1 VRDGDGGRAP
11 IHLLEILGNAIV
23 GGMESYVLNLVRRLP
38 AEDFRILCL
47 CPFES
52 RLTDDLRKAGAEIYV
67 APIREE
73 LHWETLQLALTLV
86 RIHGVQLLHAH
97 LPNAHLLASLLSS
110 ITGVPAVATIHGRSV
125 PMRELEI
132 GQLGFTHLT
141 VVCQNAYLHAI
152 GTGLPA
158 DRVHLI
164 HNGVDCDYFACVQ
177 TRRHLHDLLGISEA
191 HPLIGFVGRLSLEK
205 APDVFVRMADLLR
218 PAFPDA
224 HFVIVGEGPLLGDL
238 RTLVNDLHLGSRVHF
253 AGVQCDMR
261 AVYHSLEL
269 LVSTSATE
277 GMPFALMEAMA
288 AGLATVATQ
297 VGGVPEIVEVGTT
310 GLLAAPGEPHR
321 LAQAVAELMRDAAR
335 RTAMG
340 AAAQRRVQDRFSLRD
355 SIREMERLL
364 RRLHA
369 DANRLRARAQ
379 PTSRPSAILGTAG
392 NSLKQDP
399 LAPEVAV
406 DCVRTA
412 TPLSDA
418 PSRRSD

>member
-1 VRDGDGGRAP
+1 
-11 IHLLEILGNAIV
+11 LEILGNAIV
-23 GGMESYVLNLVRRLP
+23 GGMESYVLSLVRRLP

-52 RLTDDLRKAGAEIYV
+52 RLTDDLRKAGAEIYI
-67 APIREE
+67 APIRED
-73 LHWETLQLALTLV
+73 LQWETLQLALTLV

-125 PMRELEI
+125 PMRDLEI

-141 VVCQNAYLHAI
+141 VVCQNAYMHAI
-152 GTGLPA
+152 GIGLPVN
-158 DRVHLI
+158 RVHLI
-164 HNGVDCDYFACVQ
+164 HNGVDCDYFSCVR
-177 TRRHLHDLLGISEA
+177 TRHHLHDILGISKA
-191 HPLIGFVGRLSLEK
+191 HPLVGFVGRLSPEK

-224 HFVIVGEGPLLGDL
+224 HFVIVGEGPLLGEL
-238 RTLVNDLHLGSRVHF
+238 RMLVNDLHLGGRVHF

-269 LVSTSATE
+269 LVSTSTTE

-321 LAQAVAELMRDAAR
+321 LAQAVAELLGDPAR
-335 RTAMG
+335 RTTMG
-340 AAAQRRVQDRFSLRD
+340 TAAQQRVQGRFSLRD
-355 SIREMERLL
+355 SVQEMESLF
-364 RRLHA
+364 RRLHSSA
-369 DANRLRARAQ
+369 ETLRARTQ
-379 PTSRPSAILGTAG
+379 PTSNLTAIVGNAG
-392 NSLKQDP
+392 NSLRQDP
-399 LAPEVAV
+399 LTHRAAA
-406 DCVRTA
+406 DCARAAA
-412 TPLSDA
+412 TP
-418 PSRRSD
+418 